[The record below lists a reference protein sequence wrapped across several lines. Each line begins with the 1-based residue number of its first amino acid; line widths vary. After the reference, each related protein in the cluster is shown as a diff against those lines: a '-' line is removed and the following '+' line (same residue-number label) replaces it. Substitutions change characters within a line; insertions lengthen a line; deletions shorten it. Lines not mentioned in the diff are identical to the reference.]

1 MPKTDSR
8 LLHLSDPNVTENFN
22 RVLKETDKG
31 VAGIALTVDATGK
44 VTGGTATLLDG
55 SEAEITVTTGA

>member
-55 SEAEITVTTGA
+55 SEVEITVTTGA